1 LDFTAPAKAGA
12 AIFGFV
18 RSVEGAM
25 KLVRGVAAGAG
36 IFVLSL
42 VSVVAAE
49 GHAHA
54 AGDVKAGREKA
65 QKCEVCHGLDGL
77 SKVPEAPNLAGQN
90 EEYMVE
96 QLNAFKAGERKND
109 VMSMVAPTLS
119 SKDIQDLAAYYA
131 AIEVKVGKTPGQ

>member
-1 LDFTAPAKAGA
+1 
-12 AIFGFV
+12 
-18 RSVEGAM
+18 M